1 MDSYTRLSMPL
12 EVHYHRRR
20 VQEEILEQLPFG
32 VITRNRAGC
41 EILNVDRVMFMDWDI
56 DVKLHLKTQSRG
68 WFRRIRHVFAGPS
81 RAELE
86 AAHRECKQIRY
97 QQLRDQ
103 FKDLRMLSARLY
115 ETHNGFR
122 AIITSSLFD
131 PAEEVA
137 QALMREFVCDP
148 LYARLCRVQGTF
160 RARLTPKYWRLGLP
174 YPFLE
179 RYWAG
184 FTPAVQ
190 AGWLERYAQVS
201 QNRAVCRF
209 VAQFGYDATDPTIQQ
224 VIALHDSRCN
234 AHSMLELA

>member
-1 MDSYTRLSMPL
+1 MPL

-20 VQEEILEQLPFG
+20 VQEEILEQFPFG
-32 VITRNRAGC
+32 VITRNRLGC
-41 EILNVDRVMFMDWDI
+41 EILNVERVMYMDWDI
-56 DVKLHLKTQSRG
+56 DVQAHLKTQTRG
-68 WFRRIRHVFAGPS
+68 WFTRIRHVFAGPS

-137 QALMREFVCDP
+137 QALMREFACDP
-148 LYARLCRVQGTF
+148 LYARLCRIQGTF
-160 RARLTPKYWRLGLP
+160 RARLTPKHWRLGVP
-174 YPFLE
+174 KPFLE
-179 RYWAG
+179 PHRSG
-184 FTPAVQ
+184 FTPQVQ
-190 AGWLERYAQVS
+190 AGWLEHYTQAS

-209 VAQFGYDATDPTIQQ
+209 IAQFGHDATDPTIQA
-224 VIALHDSRCN
+224 VIALHDARTRASQ
-234 AHSMLELA
+234 ALELA

>member
-1 MDSYTRLSMPL
+1 MPL

-56 DVKLHLKTQSRG
+56 DLKAHLKTQTRA
-68 WFRRIRHVFAGPS
+68 WLTRIRHLLAGPS

-86 AAHRECKQIRY
+86 VARRECKQIRY
-97 QQLRDQ
+97 RELRDQ

-137 QALMREFVCDP
+137 QALMREFACDP
-148 LYARLCRVQGTF
+148 LYARLCKVQGTF
-160 RARLTPKYWRLGLP
+160 RARLTPKHWRLGLP
-174 YPFLE
+174 KPFLE
-179 RYWAG
+179 HHRSG
-184 FTPAVQ
+184 FTTQVQ
-190 AGWLERYAQVS
+190 AGWLEKYAQIS
-201 QNRAVCRF
+201 QDRAVCRF
-209 VAQFGYDATDPTIQQ
+209 VAQFGHDATDPTIQQ
-224 VIALHDSRCN
+224 VIALHDASTR
-234 AHSMLELA
+234 ALQALELA

>member
-1 MDSYTRLSMPL
+1 MPL
-12 EVHYHRRR
+12 EVQYHHRR
-20 VQEEILEQLPFG
+20 VHEEILEQLPFG
-32 VITRNRAGC
+32 VITRNRLGC
-41 EILNVDRVMFMDWDI
+41 EVLNVERVMFMDWDI
-56 DVKLHLKTQSRG
+56 DLKAHLKSQTRA
-68 WFRRIRHVFAGPS
+68 WLTCIRHALAGLS
-81 RAELE
+81 RSELE
-86 AAHRECKQIRY
+86 AARRECKQIRY
-97 QQLRDQ
+97 RLLRDQ

-137 QALMREFVCDP
+137 LALMQEFACDP
-148 LYARLCRVQGTF
+148 LYARLCKIQGTF

-179 RYWAG
+179 RHRSG
-184 FTPAVQ
+184 FTPQVQ
-190 AGWLERYAQVS
+190 AGWLERYDRAS
-201 QNRAVCRF
+201 QHHAVCRF
-209 VAQFGYDATDPTIQQ
+209 VAEFGQEASDPVIRE